1 MIHRTAVV
9 DSKAQIDS
17 DAVVGP
23 YVLIE
28 GPVQISSGT
37 EIQGHAVITGSVR
50 IGKNNRIGYGAVIGA
65 FPQDLS
71 FDPNTISGVEIGE
84 GNVIREYCTIHRG
97 TKEGSN
103 TLIGSNNLLMVG
115 AHLGHNTRI
124 GNNVILAN
132 NVLLA
137 GYAEIH
143 DRVFIGGG
151 SVVHQFT
158 RMGTISLLQGI
169 SGVGKDVPPFSI
181 AIGKDGVS
189 TINVVGLRRAGFSP
203 VLRKEIKEAFELFY
217 RSGLNSSQ
225 ALEEARRRSWSNEV
239 SSFWDFIASS
249 KRGICPVVRWK
260 DARAEAAAEEGGE
273 VRSKK

>member
-9 DSKAQIDS
+9 DPKAQIDS
-17 DAVVGP
+17 NVVIGP
-23 YVLIE
+23 YALIE
-28 GPVQISSGT
+28 GPVRISSGT
-37 EIQGHAVITGSVR
+37 EIQGHAVITGSVG

-65 FPQDLS
+65 LPQDLS
-71 FDPNTISGVEIGE
+71 FDPTASSGVEIGDQ
-84 GNVIREYCTIHRG
+84 NVIREYCTIHRG

-103 TLIGSNNLLMVG
+103 TLIGSNNFLMVG

-124 GNNVILAN
+124 GNHVILAN

-137 GYAEIH
+137 GYAEVH

-158 RMGTISLLQGI
+158 RMGAISLLQGI

-189 TINVVGLRRAGFSP
+189 TINVVGLRRAGYSP
-203 VLRKEIKEAFELFY
+203 ALRKEVKDAFELLY
-217 RSGLNSSQ
+217 LSGLNSSQ
-225 ALEEARRRSWSNEV
+225 ALEESKRRSWSNGV
-239 SSFWDFIASS
+239 SLFWEFVATS
-249 KRGICPVVRWK
+249 KRGICPMVRWK
-260 DARAEAAAEEGGE
+260 DTRGETGVEE
-273 VRSKK
+273 

>member
-1 MIHRTAVV
+1 MIHQTAVV
-9 DSKAQIDS
+9 DPKAQIDS
-17 DAVVGP
+17 NVVIGP
-23 YVLIE
+23 YALIE
-28 GPVQISSGT
+28 GPVQIASGT
-37 EIQGHAVITGSVR
+37 EIQGHAVITGSVQ
-50 IGKNNRIGYGAVIGA
+50 IGENNRIGYGAVIGA

-71 FDPNTISGVEIGE
+71 FDPNSRSGVKIGE
-84 GNVIREYCTIHRG
+84 NNVIREYCTVHRG
-97 TKEGSN
+97 TKEGSD

-137 GYAEIH
+137 GYAEID

-181 AIGKDGVS
+181 AIGKDGIS
-189 TINVVGLRRAGFSP
+189 TVNVIGLRRAGYSAA
-203 VLRKEIKEAFELFY
+203 LRKEVKEAFELLY

-225 ALEEARRRSWSNEV
+225 SLEEAKKRSWSNEV
-239 SSFWDFIASS
+239 SLFWDFVATS

-260 DARAEAAAEEGGE
+260 ETRGMEET
-273 VRSKK
+273 

>member
-9 DSKAQIDS
+9 DPKAQIDS
-17 DAVVGP
+17 DVVIGP
-23 YVLIE
+23 YAIVE
-28 GPVQISSGT
+28 GPVRVSSGT
-37 EIQGHAVITGSVR
+37 EIQGHAVITGSIE

-65 FPQDLS
+65 LPQDLS
-71 FDPNTISGVEIGE
+71 FDPNASSGVEIGDH
-84 GNVIREYCTIHRG
+84 NVIREYCTIHRG
-97 TKEGSN
+97 TKEGTN
-103 TLIGSNNLLMVG
+103 TVVGSNNFLMVG

-158 RMGTISLLQGI
+158 RMGTVSLLQGI

-189 TINVVGLRRAGFSP
+189 SINVVGLRRAGYSP
-203 VLRKEIKEAFELFY
+203 ELRKEAKDAFELLY
-217 RSGLNSSQ
+217 LRGLNSSQ
-225 ALEEARRRSWSNEV
+225 ALAESKRRSWSNGV
-239 SSFWDFIASS
+239 SLFWDFIETSR
-249 KRGICPVVRWK
+249 RGICPMVRWK
-260 DARAEAAAEEGGE
+260 ETRGETGVEE
-273 VRSKK
+273 